1 MDNLIC
7 CLFTTKLEANWIKQL
22 NELGSNESRDSLFDG
37 ELICFQ
43 HQKGYRFSIDAVLV
57 AHFVDVKQGDRILDL
72 GTGSGVISIILMY
85 RWRDWVREVSG
96 IEIQQSLAKL
106 AMKNFQ
112 ANEFEHLGSIIQ
124 GDIKEIETQIKPESY
139 DKIVCNPPFYSPGSG
154 RTNKNPEAQ
163 MARHQILATLED
175 FLRAAAFAVKNGGV
189 VSFVY
194 PAEQICEFIS
204 LAGKFR
210 LEIKKI
216 QFVYNYPHKTAT
228 SRLVLIQCLKNGGA
242 GTEILPPFYVYS
254 EQNGL
259 YSSEMMDFYK
269 KNKELPTD

>member
-1 MDNLIC
+1 M
-7 CLFTTKLEANWIKQL
+7 
-22 NELGSNESRDSLFDG
+22 NELTTNESRDSLFDG

-72 GTGSGVISIILMY
+72 GTGSGVISMILMY
-85 RWRDWVREVSG
+85 RWRGRVREVSG
-96 IEIQQSLAKL
+96 IEMQRSLAEL

-112 ANEFEHLGSIIQ
+112 ANGLEHLGSIIQ

-139 DKIVCNPPFYSPGSG
+139 DKIVCNPPFYTPASG
-154 RTNKNPEAQ
+154 RANKNPEAQ

-189 VSFVY
+189 ASFVY
-194 PAEQICEFIS
+194 PAEQICQFIS

-210 LEIKKI
+210 LEVKKI
-216 QFVYNYPHKTAT
+216 QFVYSYPHKTAT
-228 SRLVLIQCLKNGGA
+228 SRLVLIQCLKNGGT

-254 EQNGL
+254 EKNGL
-259 YSSEMMDFYK
+259 FSSEMMDFYK
-269 KNKELPTD
+269 KNKELLTD